1 MTEFN
6 RVRYEDRWGPI
17 GAVAYRWIIP
27 AGIAGLIALLLP
39 VIWSVGF
46 WLFLAYPLLV
56 VAIALCGV
64 RSVML
69 AKGHAKWL
77 AASGGAALTAL
88 AALLAF
94 GFWIGSSGI

>member
-1 MTEFN
+1 MTGFR

-27 AGIAGLIALLLP
+27 AGIVGLIVLLLP
-39 VIWSVGF
+39 VIWSVSF
-46 WLFLAYPLLV
+46 WLFLVYPLLV
-56 VAIALCGV
+56 AAVALCGV
-64 RSVML
+64 RSVIL

-77 AASGGAALTAL
+77 AASGGAALTTL

-94 GFWIGSSGI
+94 GFWVGSSGI